1 MFLLVPAYPGS
12 PGQKAVKRLCQLV
25 CVCLLAYLLYQN
37 FYGIGKYST
46 VQYTS
51 VSHSSLNFECARL
64 GYGFL
69 SIILVL
75 EKCNLVP

>member
-25 CVCLLAYLLYQN
+25 CVCVCLLTYFIKIFMVLV
-37 FYGIGKYST
+37 ST